1 MALPKQIKNKL
12 SLIPQKFGVERR
24 QELLEDITDKGTY
37 LPKGVL
43 HADLDKGMLDFVKD
57 TLELV
62 VDSKKVPTIDR
73 IITNQSWSQFTQ
85 TWDFQD
91 LDKNITLPFIATLR
105 APEVK
110 YGTNNAGRANIPERK
125 QFFYYTV
132 PTWDGQRKG
141 ADVYKIPQP
150 IPVDLTFTI
159 KLFCNR
165 MREVNEFNKIMMQK
179 FTSKQAYTQIKGH
192 YIPMTLESVEDESVK
207 DLEKRKYYISS
218 YKINMMG
225 LLIDEDEFE
234 VSPAI
239 TRQVSLF
246 EFETSKKSKKVKIEP
261 ANPTDFLLDFK
272 FVSGNTQLIEVFR
285 YTANIVINGIENIV
299 NCFSAEYSSTTV
311 NTLNYINCSGTST
324 TISTSIGNSGTVC
337 VKSGTVPYFTNSTGG
352 TINSTTS
359 CADGYS
365 VFINNN
371 YVGDNV
377 DVIQINSGD
386 TLKIIVY
393 KDNVNLESII
403 KTKVILV

>member
-1 MALPKQIKNKL
+1 MALPKKIKNKL
-12 SLIPQKFGVERR
+12 SLIPQKVGVERR
-24 QELLEDITDKGTY
+24 EELLADITDKGTY

-43 HADLDKGMLDFVKD
+43 HADLDRGMLDFVKE
-57 TLELV
+57 TIELV
-62 VDSKKVPTIDR
+62 VDEKKVPTIDR

-91 LDKNITLPFIATLR
+91 LDKNITLPFISTLR

-110 YGTNNAGRANIPERK
+110 YGTNNAGRANIPERR
-125 QFFYYTV
+125 QFYYYTV

-150 IPVDLTFTI
+150 IPVDLTFTV

-192 YIPMTLESVEDESVK
+192 YIPMTLEEVSDESSK
-207 DLEKRKYYISS
+207 ELSKRKYYISS

-246 EFETSKKSKKVKIEP
+246 EFESFKKGKRVNIEP
-261 ANPTDFLLDFK
+261 SNPTDFLLDFT
-272 FVSGNTQLIEVFR
+272 FVTGNTQLIEVFR
-285 YTANIVINGIENIV
+285 YDANIVVNGIENII
-299 NCFSAEYSSTTV
+299 NCFSSEYSSTTV
-311 NTLNYINCSGTST
+311 NTLNYINCSGTPIT
-324 TISTSIGNSGTVC
+324 LSTSIGGSGTVC
-337 VKSGTVPYFTNSTGG
+337 VKSGTVPYFTNTTGG
-352 TINSTTS
+352 TLTSTTS

-377 DVIQINSGD
+377 NVIQINSGD

-393 KDNVNLESII
+393 KDNPLLESVI
-403 KTKVILV
+403 KTKVILL